1 MCTKLH
7 QGIPLDP
14 CEEIFIVGSQPL
26 GIVIESPVHWIF
38 NLFMETIHFT
48 TFVDAETMV
57 RKGEVEF
64 FKKKGKAEFYVPPE
78 EEPPEEPSKLMLS
91 HELFSSNALVD

>member
-1 MCTKLH
+1 M
-7 QGIPLDP
+7 
-14 CEEIFIVGSQPL
+14 EFFN
-26 GIVIESPVHWIF
+26 IVIESPVHRIF

-57 RKGEVEF
+57 KREEVEF
-64 FKKKGKAEFYVPPE
+64 FKKKGQAEFYVPPE

-91 HELFSSNALVD
+91 H